1 MIKIQLL
8 DYKYVAGVIN
18 WNESVVG
25 TLDVGDSENFPFALT
40 FSVADVRTLNS
51 RTGTYSKTFK
61 IPATKNNNKILKSSY
76 NEGYY
81 LETNTI
87 SNKKQC
93 RIEVDNSYSNVGL
106 LQITAIGKSSNPL
119 YYSCVFY
126 GNNVDW
132 ASSLDNKLL
141 KDLST
146 WKDSWRRSRIKGSA

>member
-87 SNKKQC
+87 SN
-93 RIEVDNSYSNVGL
+93 RG
-106 LQITAIGKSSNPL
+106 
-119 YYSCVFY
+119 
-126 GNNVDW
+126 
-132 ASSLDNKLL
+132 
-141 KDLST
+141 
-146 WKDSWRRSRIKGSA
+146 R